1 MIKNFIVMLVLLTP
15 IFLIGCGSELAK
27 VLGTDKLPPDEF
39 TILTKP
45 NLIIPPEYN
54 LRPPAEGEVRPTPQQ
69 PSRELQ
75 AILFN
80 NSNNSENFSQSE
92 INLMTGADVAESI
105 PNIKEV
111 LDSEMRD
118 VEEVNANLETQIINT
133 QAKKIPISLKE
144 EIKGKIGSFLIS
156 ENKVIQKLEIYKL
169 EKNKFI
175 KNKL

>member
-1 MIKNFIVMLVLLTP
+1 MVKKFIIVMVILLP
-15 IFLIGCGSELAK
+15 IFLTGCGSELAK

-75 AILFN
+75 ALLFN
-80 NSNNSENFSQSE
+80 NSNSADDFSQSE
-92 INLMTGADVAESI
+92 INLMTGTDVAESV

-118 VEEVNANLETQIINT
+118 VEEVNENLKTQIINSP
-133 QAKKIPISLKE
+133 AKKI
-144 EIKGKIGSFLIS
+144 
-156 ENKVIQKLEIYKL
+156 N
-169 EKNKFI
+169 
-175 KNKL
+175 

>member
-1 MIKNFIVMLVLLTP
+1 MFKYSIELFFFLASLFLV
-15 IFLIGCGSELAK
+15 GCGSELGK

-45 NLIIPPEYN
+45 NLVIPPEYN
-54 LRPPAEGEVRPTPQQ
+54 LRPPAEGEIRPVPQQ

-80 NSNNSENFSQSE
+80 NSVNTEEFSNSE

-118 VEEVNANLETQIINT
+118 VEDVNENLKTQIINT
-133 QAKKIPISLKE
+133 PANKI
-144 EIKGKIGSFLIS
+144 
-156 ENKVIQKLEIYKL
+156 N
-169 EKNKFI
+169 
-175 KNKL
+175 

>member
-1 MIKNFIVMLVLLTP
+1 MFKYSIVVFFFLAQLFLVS
-15 IFLIGCGSELAK
+15 CCSELGK
-27 VLGTDKLPPDEF
+27 VLGTYKLPPDEF

-54 LRPPAEGEVRPTPQQ
+54 LRPPAEGEIRPVPQQ

-80 NSNNSENFSQSE
+80 NSVNTEEFSNSE

-118 VEEVNANLETQIINT
+118 VEDVNENLKTQIINT
-133 QAKKIPISLKE
+133 PANKI
-144 EIKGKIGSFLIS
+144 
-156 ENKVIQKLEIYKL
+156 N
-169 EKNKFI
+169 
-175 KNKL
+175 

>member
-1 MIKNFIVMLVLLTP
+1 MRKNYFLTYFVLILP

-45 NLIIPPEYN
+45 DLIIPPDYN
-54 LRPPAEGEVRPTPQQ
+54 LRPPAEGEIRPNPQQ

-75 AILFN
+75 AILFS
-80 NSNNSENFSQSE
+80 NSSNSEDFSQSE

-118 VEEVNANLETQIINT
+118 VEDVNANLKTQIINSPSD
-133 QAKKIPISLKE
+133 KI
-144 EIKGKIGSFLIS
+144 
-156 ENKVIQKLEIYKL
+156 N
-169 EKNKFI
+169 
-175 KNKL
+175 

>member
-1 MIKNFIVMLVLLTP
+1 MRKNYFLTYFILILP

-45 NLIIPPEYN
+45 DLIIPPDYN
-54 LRPPAEGEVRPTPQQ
+54 LRPPAEGEIRPNPQQ

-75 AILFN
+75 AILFS
-80 NSNNSENFSQSE
+80 NSSNSEDFSQSE

-118 VEEVNANLETQIINT
+118 VEDVNANLKTQIINSPSD
-133 QAKKIPISLKE
+133 KI
-144 EIKGKIGSFLIS
+144 
-156 ENKVIQKLEIYKL
+156 N
-169 EKNKFI
+169 
-175 KNKL
+175 

>member
-1 MIKNFIVMLVLLTP
+1 MNMKQLLVYFMFSSPLLLT
-15 IFLIGCGSELAK
+15 GCGSELAE

-54 LRPPAEGEVRPTPQQ
+54 LRPPAEGEIRPNPQQ

-75 AILFN
+75 AILFS
-80 NSNNSENFSQSE
+80 NSANISDFSQSE

-118 VEEVNANLETQIINT
+118 VEDTNANLKTQIINSPSK
-133 QAKKIPISLKE
+133 QI
-144 EIKGKIGSFLIS
+144 
-156 ENKVIQKLEIYKL
+156 N
-169 EKNKFI
+169 
-175 KNKL
+175 

>member
-15 IFLIGCGSELAK
+15 ILLIGCGSELAK

-75 AILFN
+75 AIL
-80 NSNNSENFSQSE
+80 
-92 INLMTGADVAESI
+92 LHWLA
-105 PNIKEV
+105 
-111 LDSEMRD
+111 RD
-118 VEEVNANLETQIINT
+118 EYCIRLQPYEQ
-133 QAKKIPISLKE
+133 
-144 EIKGKIGSFLIS
+144 
-156 ENKVIQKLEIYKL
+156 
-169 EKNKFI
+169 
-175 KNKL
+175 

>member
-1 MIKNFIVMLVLLTP
+1 MFKYSIVVFF
-15 IFLIGCGSELAK
+15 FLSPLFLASCGSELGK

-54 LRPPAEGEVRPTPQQ
+54 LRPPAEGEIRPVPQQ

-80 NSNNSENFSQSE
+80 NSVNTEEFSNSE

-118 VEEVNANLETQIINT
+118 VEDVNENLKTQIINT
-133 QAKKIPISLKE
+133 PANKI
-144 EIKGKIGSFLIS
+144 
-156 ENKVIQKLEIYKL
+156 N
-169 EKNKFI
+169 
-175 KNKL
+175 

>member
-1 MIKNFIVMLVLLTP
+1 MLKKFIIVMVILLP
-15 IFLIGCGSELAK
+15 IFLTGCGSELAK

-75 AILFN
+75 ALLFN
-80 NSNNSENFSQSE
+80 NSNSADDFSQSE
-92 INLMTGADVAESI
+92 INLMTGADVAESV

-118 VEEVNANLETQIINT
+118 VEEVNKNLKTQIINSP
-133 QAKKIPISLKE
+133 AKKI
-144 EIKGKIGSFLIS
+144 
-156 ENKVIQKLEIYKL
+156 N
-169 EKNKFI
+169 
-175 KNKL
+175 

>member
-1 MIKNFIVMLVLLTP
+1 MIKKFIIVMVISLPIVLT
-15 IFLIGCGSELAK
+15 GCGSELAK

-75 AILFN
+75 ALLFN
-80 NSNNSENFSQSE
+80 NSNSADDFSQSE

-118 VEEVNANLETQIINT
+118 VEEVNENLKTQIINSP
-133 QAKKIPISLKE
+133 AKKI
-144 EIKGKIGSFLIS
+144 
-156 ENKVIQKLEIYKL
+156 N
-169 EKNKFI
+169 
-175 KNKL
+175 

>member
-1 MIKNFIVMLVLLTP
+1 MIKKLIIVMVLSLP
-15 IFLIGCGSELAK
+15 IFLSGCGSELAK
-27 VLGTDKLPPDEF
+27 VLGTDKMPPDEF

-75 AILFN
+75 ALLFN
-80 NSNNSENFSQSE
+80 NTNSAGDFSQSE

-111 LDSEMRD
+111 MDSEMRY
-118 VEEVNANLETQIINT
+118 VEEVNENLKAQIINSP
-133 QAKKIPISLKE
+133 AKKI
-144 EIKGKIGSFLIS
+144 
-156 ENKVIQKLEIYKL
+156 N
-169 EKNKFI
+169 
-175 KNKL
+175 

>member
-1 MIKNFIVMLVLLTP
+1 MRKNYFLTYFILILP

-45 NLIIPPEYN
+45 DLIIPPDYN
-54 LRPPAEGEVRPTPQQ
+54 LRPPAEGEIRPNPQQ

-75 AILFN
+75 AILFS
-80 NSNNSENFSQSE
+80 NSSNSEDFSQSE

-118 VEEVNANLETQIINT
+118 VEDVNVNLKTQIINSPSD
-133 QAKKIPISLKE
+133 KI
-144 EIKGKIGSFLIS
+144 
-156 ENKVIQKLEIYKL
+156 N
-169 EKNKFI
+169 
-175 KNKL
+175 

>member
-1 MIKNFIVMLVLLTP
+1 MRKNYFLTYFVLILP

-45 NLIIPPEYN
+45 DLIIPPDYN
-54 LRPPAEGEVRPTPQQ
+54 LRPPAEGEIRPNPQQ

-75 AILFN
+75 AILFS
-80 NSNNSENFSQSE
+80 NSSNSKDFSQSE

-118 VEEVNANLETQIINT
+118 VEDVNANLKTQIINSPSD
-133 QAKKIPISLKE
+133 KI
-144 EIKGKIGSFLIS
+144 
-156 ENKVIQKLEIYKL
+156 N
-169 EKNKFI
+169 
-175 KNKL
+175 